1 MPEGALYEPE
11 IQKMPREQLVALQ
24 EERLR
29 DAVRRT
35 YEMPFW
41 RRKMDSVGMTPDDVK
56 TRDDLLRVP
65 RTVKDELR
73 ASQAGH
79 PPFGDYQSAAG
90 AIRLGTTTGTTG
102 TPSIVLWTRRDLDLE
117 HRAGAR
123 MFWRHGVRPGVARPR
138 KHRLR

>member
-1 MPEGALYEPE
+1 MPEGALYESE
-11 IQKMPREQLVALQ
+11 IQTMPREQLVALQ

-29 DAVRRT
+29 DAVRRM

-41 RRKMDSVGMTPDDVK
+41 RRKMDAAGMTPDDVK

-65 RTVKDELR
+65 RTIKDELR
-73 ASQAGH
+73 TSQAEH

-123 MFWRHGVRPGVARPR
+123 MFWRHGVRPGMKVAHSHP
-138 KHRLR
+138 L